1 MTTAQKERE
10 KALNS
15 EHSDNAKAKMF
26 EIELL
31 ILKSSKDGF
40 FNCIVSCEDISTV
53 ECKFIKR
60 KLESIGYVVDF
71 IFTTGSFN
79 ISW

>member
-1 MTTAQKERE
+1 MTTAQKARE

-15 EHSDNAKAKMF
+15 EHSENVKHKMV

-31 ILKSSKDGF
+31 ILNASKDGL
-40 FNCIVSCEDISTV
+40 FNCIVSCEDVSDV
-53 ECKFIKR
+53 ECGFIQR

-71 IFTTGSFN
+71 IFTNGVFN